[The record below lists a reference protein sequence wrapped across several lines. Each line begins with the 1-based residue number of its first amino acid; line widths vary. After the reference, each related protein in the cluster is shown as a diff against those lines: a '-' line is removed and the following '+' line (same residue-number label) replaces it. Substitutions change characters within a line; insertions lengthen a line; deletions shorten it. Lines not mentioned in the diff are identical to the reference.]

1 MFVNLIT
8 ACLYAACVVVIH
20 QTDSLFTEYH
30 TTRCSHSDFNE
41 NISFILYASGKYHI
55 FFSFFFF
62 CIFLISAQLKRKKK
76 RVSNYFINKQYFD
89 LHQSNFPYKNNI
101 ISIYSNQRKTYR
113 TFKKK

>member
-55 FFSFFFF
+55 FFSFFFSAYLSF
-62 CIFLISAQLKRKKK
+62 LRNLKEERNAFLI
-76 RVSNYFINKQYFD
+76 
-89 LHQSNFPYKNNI
+89 
-101 ISIYSNQRKTYR
+101 IS
-113 TFKKK
+113 